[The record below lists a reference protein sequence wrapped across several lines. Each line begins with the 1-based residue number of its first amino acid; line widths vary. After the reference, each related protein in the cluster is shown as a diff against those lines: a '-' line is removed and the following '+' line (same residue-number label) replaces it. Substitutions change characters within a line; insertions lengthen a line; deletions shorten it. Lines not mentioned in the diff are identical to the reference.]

1 MMISPKMNDQYY
13 EKRNK
18 RNYLRGFGGRG
29 GRRSM
34 MTDRGG
40 TARAANRRMTV
51 CEAIAAGGCGGF
63 SRRISGGG

>member
-1 MMISPKMNDQYY
+1 MMISPEMNDPYY

-40 TARAANRRMTV
+40 TGKAAKRRITV
-51 CEAIAAGGCGGF
+51 WEAIETGATGGF